1 MTLVLQQYR
10 LHQLT
15 VHHIS
20 IASMSCA
27 DTSIIPYTKS
37 IIPDTHSTIMP
48 FTYSTHIHLYS
59 IPYTEYFRC
68 QFPLPKLSFTCPYTK
83 SITHDTHSTIMPFTY
98 STHIHHYSIPY
109 TEYFSCPFPLPKL
122 SFTCPYT
129 KSITHDTHSTIMPFT
144 YSTHINHYHYFSYP
158 FTLPKFWTTSIC
170 YWTTFK
176 YTRRIHESIVFTTI
190 C

>member
-98 STHIHHYSIPY
+98 STHI
-109 TEYFSCPFPLPKL
+109 
-122 SFTCPYT
+122 
-129 KSITHDTHSTIMPFT
+129 
-144 YSTHINHYHYFSYP
+144 NHYHYFSYP

-176 YTRRIHESIVFTTI
+176 YTRRLHESIVFTTI